1 MDITI
6 PQAAERLGTSIP
18 RVRRAIARLG
28 IRTTTTPSGDGRPP
42 RMIDGKGFRLIRDEL
57 GSVPIRRSRS
67 REELFVLGAFNI
79 NPFGFRS
86 RRDVAN
92 ATGMSPTTTS
102 VIVDRLLKEGIIKAT
117 RQQFRNSGTVIEGI
131 VLDINRETDAW
142 SGIVDEVL
150 STHLPRPRVNTK
162 SVVVPRRFWHLF
174 WNASP
179 AKLRISEHA
188 DYVASRMLLSKDP
201 LAVSWAV
208 THLPAASIEQ
218 VSSLRQASSNE
229 MKWLKEIARA
239 MRLDDVANV
248 N

>member
-1 MDITI
+1 
-6 PQAAERLGTSIP
+6 
-18 RVRRAIARLG
+18 
-28 IRTTTTPSGDGRPP
+28 
-42 RMIDGKGFRLIRDEL
+42 
-57 GSVPIRRSRS
+57 
-67 REELFVLGAFNI
+67 
-79 NPFGFRS
+79 
-86 RRDVAN
+86 
-92 ATGMSPTTTS
+92 MSPTTTS

-117 RQQFRNSGTVIEGI
+117 RQRFRNSGTVIEGI
-131 VLDINRETDAW
+131 VLDVNRETDAW

-150 STHLPRPRVNTK
+150 STYLPRPRVNTK
-162 SVVVPRRFWHLF
+162 SVVVPRRFWYLF

-229 MKWLKEIARA
+229 KKWLQEIARA
-239 MRLDDVANV
+239 MRIDEVANV
-248 N
+248 D